1 MKKYR
6 LLSASAF
13 LMALVV
19 FPAVAQTKPAA
30 AQTRPAAPAASP
42 QTSAP
47 VAESKIALIFSDFFQ
62 DPKTGIARINAT
74 MNALNREFQPRQTE
88 LNQMMQKIQQL
99 QDEITKGQGTLP
111 PKDLQAKVEQLDLM
125 KKDYQRKGEDATA
138 NYNKRKQAIFAPVQE
153 DISKALETY
162 AKARGI
168 AVLIDGSAVPLAYA
182 ADAIDITRAFI
193 NDYNSKNPATAEL
206 RPPQ

>member
-1 MKKYR
+1 MKIYR
-6 LLSASAF
+6 LISAAAF
-13 LMALVV
+13 LVTLSVLPIV
-19 FPAVAQTKPAA
+19 
-30 AQTRPAAPAASP
+30 AQTRPAATPASSP
-42 QTSAP
+42 TSAP

-99 QDEITKGQGTLP
+99 QDEITKGQSTLP
-111 PKDLQAKVEQLDLM
+111 PKDLQAKMDQLDQL

-138 NYNKRKQAIFAPVQE
+138 AYNKRKQAIFAPVQE
-153 DISKALETY
+153 DISKALEAY
-162 AKARGI
+162 AKAHGI

-182 ADAIDITRAFI
+182 ADAIDVTRAFI

-206 RPPQ
+206 RKPQ

>member
-1 MKKYR
+1 MKIYR
-6 LLSASAF
+6 LISAAAF
-13 LMALVV
+13 LVTL
-19 FPAVAQTKPAA
+19 AVLPIV
-30 AQTRPAAPAASP
+30 AQTRPAATP
-42 QTSAP
+42 TSAP
-47 VAESKIALIFSDFFQ
+47 IAESKIALIFSDFFQ

-99 QDEITKGQGTLP
+99 QDEITKATNTLP
-111 PKDLQAKVEQLDLM
+111 AKDLQAKMDQVDQL

-138 NYNKRKQAIFAPVQE
+138 AYNKRKQAIFAPVQE
-153 DISKALETY
+153 DISKALEVY
-162 AKARGI
+162 AKAHGI

-182 ADAIDITRAFI
+182 ADAIDVTRAFI

-206 RPPQ
+206 RKPQ

>member
-1 MKKYR
+1 MKIYR
-6 LLSASAF
+6 FSSAAAF
-13 LMALVV
+13 LVT
-19 FPAVAQTKPAA
+19 FAVLPIV
-30 AQTRPAAPAASP
+30 AQTRPAVTPAGP
-42 QTSAP
+42 PISAP
-47 VAESKIALIFSDFFQ
+47 VAQSKIALIFSDFFQ

-74 MNALNREFQPRQTE
+74 MSALNREFQPRQTE

-99 QDEITKGQGTLP
+99 QDEITKATNTLP
-111 PKDLQAKVEQLDLM
+111 AKDLQAKVDQLDQL

-138 NYNKRKQAIFAPVQE
+138 AYNKRKQAIFAPVQE
-153 DISKALETY
+153 DISRALEVY
-162 AKARGI
+162 AKAHGI

-206 RPPQ
+206 RKPQ

>member
-1 MKKYR
+1 MKIYR
-6 LLSASAF
+6 FISPIAF
-13 LMALVV
+13 LVTI
-19 FPAVAQTKPAA
+19 AVLPIV
-30 AQTRPAAPAASP
+30 AQTRPAATPSSAAA
-42 QTSAP
+42 SAP
-47 VAESKIALIFSDFFQ
+47 VAQSKIALIFSDFFQ

-88 LNQMMQKIQQL
+88 LNQMMQRIQQL
-99 QDEITKGQGTLP
+99 QDEITKATNTLP
-111 PKDLQAKVEQLDLM
+111 AKDLQAKVDQLDQL

-138 NYNKRKQAIFAPVQE
+138 AYNKRKQAIFAPVQE
-153 DISKALETY
+153 DISKALEVY
-162 AKARGI
+162 AKAHGI

-206 RPPQ
+206 RKPQ